1 MANIYDSRMSSVM
14 AAALS
19 ANRGRIMGD
28 NQAMMGLYMD
38 KLKDMLPNCPMN
50 QQVSKL
56 QVIQHVID
64 YIGDLQDVLTS
75 DYSDSDSDSESPQPN
90 SPVSY
95 NYSQQDMYAPNLY
108 QDTYGENHKDNS
120 SSHNYYSNCN
130 EAGIIESETM
140 YRNNT
145 YNTYNTQ
152 YNQINYHGSMGNS
165 NDLNLCSMMDS
176 SCNISYGYSSSGYS
190 SDDSSS
196 SM

>member
-56 QVIQHVID
+56 QLIQHVID

-152 YNQINYHGSMGNS
+152 YIQINYHGSMGNS

-190 SDDSSS
+190 SDDSSN

>member
-56 QVIQHVID
+56 QLIHHVID

-190 SDDSSS
+190 SDDSSN

>member
-165 NDLNLCSMMDS
+165 NDLNLCSMMDN
-176 SCNISYGYSSSGYS
+176 SCNISHGYSSSGYS
-190 SDDSSS
+190 SDDSNN

>member
-152 YNQINYHGSMGNS
+152 YNPINYHGSMGNS

-190 SDDSSS
+190 SDDSSNS
-196 SM
+196 I